1 MKRIIALV
9 LAILTLW
16 CLVACGSTV
25 DNDGKGNGT
34 AEVPAPE
41 SEHTADALPGAD
53 VQTDNGEAGNDDAG
67 NDSLTGKL
75 VFIDPDGDEVIRG
88 VSISGNRS
96 GTAEFNSKEPAAEGI
111 RCVFELSEY
120 VGVTPDTDETQ
131 IKLYVFEH
139 RVLDFYKE
147 ELVEDREKGCV
158 TVFDLERDEDG
169 YWGEFYLN
177 PDEEPG
183 YYDFVFAVENKAV
196 ASLLTRFYPMG
207 ELEGKTDAE
216 LEKLMKG

>member
-1 MKRIIALV
+1 MKKIIALV

-25 DNDGKGNGT
+25 DNDGKGKDT
-34 AEVPAPE
+34 KTE
-41 SEHTADALPGAD
+41 TADA
-53 VQTDNGEAGNDDAG
+53 GEATADAG
-67 NDSLTGKL
+67 VDTAGTPETADKKDAENAGLTGKL

-120 VGVTPDTDETQ
+120 VGVTPDTDETE

-139 RVLDFYKE
+139 RDLVFYKE

-216 LEKLMKG
+216 LEKLMED

>member
-1 MKRIIALV
+1 MKKIIALA
-9 LAILTLW
+9 LAILTLT
-16 CLVACGSTV
+16 CLSACGSTAE
-25 DNDGKGNGT
+25 NDGKGEDT
-34 AEVPAPE
+34 KAV
-41 SEHTADALPGAD
+41 TADA
-53 VQTDNGEAGNDDAG
+53 GESTADAG
-67 NDSLTGKL
+67 SDTAGTPDTSDNEDAEKAGLTGKL
-75 VFIDPDGDEVIRG
+75 VFIDPDGDEIIRG
-88 VSISGNRS
+88 LSISGNRS

-120 VGVTPDTDETQ
+120 VCVTPDTDETE

-139 RVLDFYKE
+139 RDLDFYKE

-216 LEKLMKG
+216 LEDLMHN